1 MQTYTEQPV
10 KTESKK
16 KKLGIT
22 AGQKEYITL
31 LENLLVS
38 MSLTVRQPIARI
50 QDLNYLD
57 GTTTDS
63 PVLLNKKLLQVKQ
76 SALVLE
82 NRTRELSVL
91 LFKKAISLKE
101 QEKASI

>member
-16 KKLGIT
+16 KKLAIT
-22 AGQKEYITL
+22 AGQKDYIRL
-31 LENLLVS
+31 LENLLVFLS
-38 MSLTVRQPIARI
+38 QNVRQPVACI
-50 QDLNYLD
+50 QDLTYLE

-63 PVLLNKKLLQVKQ
+63 PVQLNKKLLQVKH
-76 SALVLE
+76 AGLVLD

-91 LFKKAISLKE
+91 VFKKVISLKE